1 MSTDQDMMDIIDYT
15 AEFQSTRL
23 CGDSVEAKWVIIWH
37 KIACVAHKKHVTDI
51 RLKHSC
57 HDDTTVHAWKHDSLW
72 LHSINIII
80 IIEYISKYYGV
91 R

>member
-1 MSTDQDMMDIIDYT
+1 MDIIDYT

-23 CGDSVEAKWVIIWH
+23 CGDGVEAKRVIIWH

-57 HDDTTVHAWKHDSLW
+57 HDDTQQT
-72 LHSINIII
+72 
-80 IIEYISKYYGV
+80 
-91 R
+91 